1 MNKILMGST
10 YFFSCYEDF
19 HSKDIDEIEL
29 VDTDNFKW
37 YRQLSGQGKCL
48 FQFRKLT
55 CTQDYI
61 DYALSCNCGMVVGKF
76 LVPEF
81 CSQIGLTIEQLP
93 QLQPLIDR
101 LDDKHKYEKII
112 YDSYI
117 RNGSFTLTD
126 GQREKAYQSYKR
138 SRGV

>member
-1 MNKILMGST
+1 MSKILIGSQ

-19 HSKDIDEIEL
+19 NSKDIDELEL

-55 CTQDYI
+55 CAQDYI

-81 CSQIGLTIEQLP
+81 CEQIGFTIEQLP
-93 QLQPLIDR
+93 QLQPLIDK

-138 SRGV
+138 SRGE